1 MTKFPIL
8 VFWSHVAYFSCNVNF
23 VNKMRVDKWVWTTW
37 MAKSRTQAGE
47 FCRAGNVLVNG
58 TKAKPSKVLKIGDV
72 VSVVFPA
79 GVKKYKVLDFLERRG
94 KQESAEGY
102 FEDLNPGFEELAKEY
117 KKIAAS
123 ERRDVK
129 KVQLRYGDNKVSKK
143 DRRARREFEG
153 F

>member
-1 MTKFPIL
+1 
-8 VFWSHVAYFSCNVNF
+8 
-23 VNKMRVDKWVWTTW
+23 MRVDKWIWTTW

-47 FCRAGNVLVNG
+47 FCRAGTVLVNG
-58 TKAKPSKVLKIGDV
+58 KKAKPSKVLKIGDE

-79 GVKKYKVLDFLERRG
+79 GIKKYKVLDFLEKRG

-102 FEDLNPGFEELAKEY
+102 FEDLNPVFHELAQEH
-117 KKIAAS
+117 KKVSAAQK
-123 ERRDVK
+123 RDIK
-129 KVQLRYGDNKVSKK
+129 KVQLRYGDNKTSKK